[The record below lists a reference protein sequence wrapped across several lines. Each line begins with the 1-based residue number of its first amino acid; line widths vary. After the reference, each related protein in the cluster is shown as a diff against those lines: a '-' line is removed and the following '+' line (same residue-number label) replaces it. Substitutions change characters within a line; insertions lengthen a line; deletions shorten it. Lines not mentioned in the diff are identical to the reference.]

1 MKKLLSLAL
10 AILMLC
16 TLFLTSCSDKR
27 TDDEIM
33 EDIVKNSKR
42 IALTLSVMIP
52 TDADTSSPEFQKRLA
67 AVEEAI
73 NTILR
78 QDCTEV
84 KLIAVNDKDYDKAVA
99 DKMGDIK
106 SKLAAGGT
114 RPSSVVFT
122 NQAYKKYVNG
132 VDGEYTIQLKYPEIM
147 DTQVDVILMR
157 SYDDF
162 MNYASNGQL
171 KSLKDYIAP
180 SGSYNRINKIV
191 KADILNKFKIGD
203 ETYGIPNN
211 HLYSNGLYQY
221 VAIDKSVAAQVE
233 NFNIESLVK
242 NGKLDYSALSAFM
255 TEAAKL
261 ENVLPLVAKE
271 SDAPSV
277 SFWGDDDFSL
287 ISSSVFGDKAPVSTF
302 ANNDY
307 TSFMSLYKKF
317 NSAAD
322 EDSKVAVSYKYLTP
336 DEMKAASDAYYFIE
350 TEKPVINEENAFE
363 SVFAVTNY
371 SVNFDRAMEFIYNL
385 QTDEEIRTL
394 LQYGIKGEDYQLEDG
409 VLEMIKDNKDEYAY
423 KMNPLYTGNGYITY
437 PGEGLDMD
445 LWDVV
450 KDINYDSVVN
460 PYFGMETFYADYS
473 KKADVDAAVA
483 ALKTLNDTAYA
494 KISAMTA
501 EEFDVFVAEWSVSV
515 TTNEDVLAIRDS
527 EAFVNAM
534 TAFAE
539 LYAEFAGAAAAAQAV
554 TE

>member
-52 TDADTSSPEFQKRLA
+52 ADADTSSPEFQKRLA

-73 NTILR
+73 NTLLR
-78 QDCTEV
+78 QDCTEI

-99 DKMGDIK
+99 DKMAECK
-106 SKLAAGGT
+106 SKIEAGGT
-114 RPSSVVFT
+114 RPSSVVFA

-132 VDGEYTIQLKYPEIM
+132 VDGEYTIQLKYPEVM

-162 MNYASNGQL
+162 MNYATSGQL

-191 KADILNKFKIGD
+191 KSDILSKFKIGD
-203 ETYGIPNN
+203 DTYGIPNN

-221 VAIDKSVAAQVE
+221 VAIDKSVAAQIKGFDIA
-233 NFNIESLVK
+233 NLTK

-255 TEAAKL
+255 AEADKL

-277 SFWGDDDFSL
+277 NYWGDDEFSL
-287 ISSSVFGDKAPVSTF
+287 ISSSLYGDKAPVSTF
-302 ANNDY
+302 ANTDY
-307 TSFMSLYKKF
+307 TTFMSLYKKY
-317 NSAAD
+317 NSVAD
-322 EDSKVAVSYKYLTP
+322 ESSKVAVSYKYLTP
-336 DEMKAASDAYYFIE
+336 DEMEEASDDYYFIE
-350 TEKPVINEENAFE
+350 TEQPVITEENMFE
-363 SVFAVTNY
+363 SVFGVTSY
-371 SVNFDRAMEFIYNL
+371 SVNYDRAMEFVYNL

-394 LQYGIKGEDYQLEDG
+394 LQYGIKGEDYQIEDD

-437 PGEGLDMD
+437 PGEGLDID
-445 LWDVV
+445 LWDDV
-450 KDINYDSVVN
+450 KDINYDSIVD
-460 PYFGMETFYADYS
+460 PYFGFEAFYADYS
-473 KKADVDAAVA
+473 KKDEVEAAVE
-483 ALKTLNDTAYA
+483 ALEALNAEAYA

-501 EEFDVFVAEWSVSV
+501 EEFDEFVSEWSVSI

-527 EAFVNAM
+527 EAFINAM
-534 TAFAE
+534 AVFAE
-539 LYAEFAGAAAAAQAV
+539 VYADYAAQFV
-554 TE
+554 NE